1 MRTDHSR
8 RALWASVVPAIA
20 AVGCGGGGGGGEGGG
35 GSGTSGGEEP
45 PIVCSVPGSP
55 AMDDYA
61 AGVRAARSGDATSMA
76 TLERACEAG
85 NACACSSV
93 GSLLEGGELV
103 PRDVDRAITML
114 ERGCQGAD
122 ALGCYALGAA
132 LFEHREDQAERVAEL
147 YATAC
152 DDDVADAC
160 QALGRLRMSG
170 IGGAEDQAEA
180 VRRYESACED
190 GNVFACYFLGQAAA
204 RGLGMEA
211 DPVRAREL
219 LAWSCE
225 QAQLPHACTALAELD
240 TERRAGLLAT
250 ACEGGDPMACV
261 ALEPPAPGDGTAASA
276 LALAG
281 ADTEAR
287 EIQTNDASFGGAPV
301 GGDVDLS
308 SLGLP
313 RSCVGFVGR
322 EPSRVLR
329 VPTGVDRLR
338 LTALSDTDSVVAVR
352 DASGRWSCA
361 DDDPGGSFHASVTLE
376 SPAPG
381 MIAVWA
387 GTLRPGR
394 LSSSGSLHYESE
406 GVEPPNPDFAT
417 PAGPQAVTIPA
428 SSRARF
434 YQLRVINA
442 AGVGGTIRLDGHDV
456 WPFGPDGGQ
465 ILSGENVQC
474 ALGAGAHSLEVNVT
488 SRTRTAHGDGD
499 PLVAVELHA
508 TAAAGGE
515 VSDATRLFQIRWSPP
530 EAPAQRTTTFRL
542 SRTQAADRAQ
552 CAAPPAGG

>member
-1 MRTDHSR
+1 MRTDPSR
-8 RALWASVVPAIA
+8 RALWAGVVTAMAAI
-20 AVGCGGGGGGGEGGG
+20 GCGGTGGNEEGG
-35 GSGTSGGEEP
+35 STAETSGGDEP
-45 PIVCSVPGSP
+45 PVVCTVPGAP
-55 AMDDYA
+55 AMDEYV
-61 AGVRAARSGDATSMA
+61 AGVRAARAGDATSL
-76 TLERACEAG
+76 TSLERACDAG
-85 NACACSSV
+85 NPCACSTV

-122 ALGCYALGAA
+122 AFGCYWFGAA
-132 LFEHREDQAERVAEL
+132 LFEHREEQAERVAEL

-170 IGGAEDQAEA
+170 IGGDEDPAEA

-204 RGLGMEA
+204 RGLGMDA
-211 DPVRAREL
+211 DPARAREL
-219 LAWSCE
+219 LGWSCE

-240 TERRAGLLAT
+240 TERRAALLGT

-261 ALEPPAPGDGTAASA
+261 ALEPPTPGDGTAASA
-276 LALAG
+276 LALPA
-281 ADTEAR
+281 ADAEGREIEVNTEAYGSAR
-287 EIQTNDASFGGAPV
+287 V

-322 EPSRVLR
+322 EPSRVFR
-329 VPTGVDRLR
+329 VPTGMDRLQ
-338 LTALSDTDSVVAVR
+338 LTALSDTDSVIAVR
-352 DASGRWSCA
+352 DATGRWSCA
-361 DDDPGGSFHASVTLE
+361 DDEPGGSYHASVTLE

-381 MIAVWA
+381 LVAVWA

-394 LSSSGSLHYESE
+394 LSSSGSLNYETE
-406 GVEPPNPDFAT
+406 GVEPLNPEFAT
-417 PAGPQAVTIPA
+417 PPGPQAVTIPA

-434 YQLRVINA
+434 YQLRVINET
-442 AGVGGTIRLDGHDV
+442 GVGGTIRLDGHDV

-474 ALGAGAHSLEVNVT
+474 ALAAGAHSLEVNVT
-488 SRTRTAHGDGD
+488 SRTRTAHGDGG
-499 PLVAVELHA
+499 PLVDVELHA
-508 TAAAGGE
+508 TATAGGE
-515 VSDATRLFQIRWSPP
+515 ISDATRLFQIRWSPP
-530 EAPAQRTTTFRL
+530 EAPATRTTTFRL

-552 CAAPPAGG
+552 CAAPAAGG